1 MNVFKVSEETMSLE
15 EKFLEII
22 PGKST
27 KKSYRQGI
35 KQFEEYLGYPVTKL
49 IKSPTASDELMK
61 FYGYLKEQ
69 GYTQNSRR
77 NLVNGPTQFL
87 KYCKTEIALR
97 KALGIFRTEV
107 CLTDHLLEVDQIQK
121 MATIANLREK
131 VILSVLILGLR
142 ASDAASLEREPLNKL
157 DQEPPI
163 PLRVFASKEGTIYRT
178 YISDEF
184 LELLKLYLPTIPDSK
199 WLFPGK
205 RKESHIDPDILNLTL
220 QNLAKKAQIKVSGN
234 LRWHCGRKT
243 VLRVG
248 SQLGLNQ
255 WSLKALTGKT
265 ISPDMATYLEG
276 LQLKDDFLKLHSVLK
291 ISPTKTGLN
300 GKMSDMEA
308 KIDLIAKVVAKVLR
322 EMNVME
328 GLPVHGI
335 TGLLREKL
343 KQDLA
348 SIPDEEL
355 LRAFLET

>member
-1 MNVFKVSEETMSLE
+1 MS
-15 EKFLEII
+15 
-22 PGKST
+22 
-27 KKSYRQGI
+27 
-35 KQFEEYLGYPVTKL
+35 
-49 IKSPTASDELMK
+49 
-61 FYGYLKEQ
+61 
-69 GYTQNSRR
+69 
-77 NLVNGPTQFL
+77 
-87 KYCKTEIALR
+87 ALR
-97 KALGIFRTEV
+97 K
-107 CLTDHLLEVDQIQK
+107 
-121 MATIANLREK
+121 
-131 VILSVLILGLR
+131 ILSGNYHHG
-142 ASDAASLEREPLNKL
+142 SL
-157 DQEPPI
+157 
-163 PLRVFASKEGTIYRT
+163 GTIYRT

-205 RKESHIDPDILNLTL
+205 RSGSHIDPDILNLTL

-265 ISPDMATYLEG
+265 ISADMATYLEG

-291 ISPTKTGLN
+291 ISPAKTGLN